1 MGPRGTGRCG
11 GPSSSNG
18 RHAHQANGISLRF
31 WGAVIHCQSEIE
43 NQSCKALSV
52 AQKNTIKTQ
61 TFPESVHRAPHWRS
75 GHIQA
80 ILNSKGA
87 IEWKWS
93 SPKPGE
99 GDGQT
104 TNPSLWG
111 GWSSYPDHN
120 NYISS
125 HEEMNS
131 PSHTIQLVIRRNSPF
146 GNQAMDGA
154 RPILAHANLGTPFPP
169 KATRATARLVKEVSS
184 TETSTVQAVRLS
196 SSVKGVA

>member
-1 MGPRGTGRCG
+1 MEVVIPKTRGG
-11 GPSSSNG
+11 GWSN
-18 RHAHQANGISLRF
+18 NKSLI
-31 WGAVIHCQSEIE
+31 V
-43 NQSCKALSV
+43 
-52 AQKNTIKTQ
+52 
-61 TFPESVHRAPHWRS
+61 
-75 GHIQA
+75 
-80 ILNSKGA
+80 
-87 IEWKWS
+87 
-93 SPKPGE
+93 
-99 GDGQT
+99 
-104 TNPSLWG
+104 G

-120 NYISS
+120 NYISP